1 MAQTQVRVRFAPSPT
16 GYLHIGGART
26 ALYNWLFARKLG
38 GVFVLR
44 IEDTDATRS
53 SRESFE
59 AILDGLRWLGLEWD
73 EGPGKE
79 GTYGPYLQSARQV
92 LYHNDARRLI
102 ENGHAY
108 HCFCTQEELSEM
120 REDAMERRESTRY
133 DGRCKNLPQDEVD
146 RRLLKKVP
154 HVLRLKIPQGETRF
168 RDVIRDTFTVQ
179 NSELDDFVL
188 IKSDGRPTYNFAVV
202 VDDARMQITHVIRGD
217 DHLSNMPKQVLLYK
231 ALGYPLPKFAHLPM
245 ILGSDRS
252 RLSKRHGAESI
263 QEYRRRGYSS
273 EALIN
278 YLALLGWSLDGSSEF
293 FTRKSLMGKFSLK
306 RVTQSP
312 AAFDPD
318 KLDYINGEHFKRLD
332 AMEKVARVYAKL
344 EEEGLIP
351 PDFRAK
357 EWAPA
362 QSAANGN
369 GQSERDIAYREEQP
383 RLTFLLKA
391 MGHRLKSLRE
401 VREKLSYFYT
411 DDYPRSEEACRK
423 YLASEDSGPRLVRLA
438 ELLAALESFERSGI
452 ENAVREL
459 AAEMEIDAADLIH
472 PCRVAL
478 TGDSVSP
485 DIFSVIHLIGRDK
498 CVERLRAAAAW
509 TPVHET

>member
-1 MAQTQVRVRFAPSPT
+1 MTQTQVRVRFAPSPT

-59 AILDGLRWLGLEWD
+59 AIVDGLRWLGLDWD

-79 GTYGPYLQSARQV
+79 GAYGPYLQSSRLV
-92 LYHNDARRLI
+92 LYHNDARKLVESGR
-102 ENGHAY
+102 AY
-108 HCFCTQEELSEM
+108 HCFCSPEELSEM
-120 REDAMERRESTRY
+120 REDATERKESTRY
-133 DGRCKNLPQDEVD
+133 DGRCRNLPQDEVE
-146 RRLLKKVP
+146 RRLLKKAP

-202 VDDARMQITHVIRGD
+202 VDDARMHITHVIRGD

-263 QEYRRRGYSS
+263 REYRRRGYAS

-278 YLALLGWSLDGSSEF
+278 YLALLGWSLDGTSEF
-293 FTRKSLMGKFSLK
+293 FTRKSLIGTFSLK
-306 RVTQSP
+306 RVTKNP

-344 EEEGLIP
+344 EEEKLIP
-351 PDFRAK
+351 PDFHAM
-357 EWAPA
+357 EWVPV
-362 QSAANGN
+362 QSAGNGN
-369 GQSERDIAYREEQP
+369 GQTKRDIAYRKEQP
-383 RLTFLLKA
+383 RLAFLLKV
-391 MGHRLKSLRE
+391 MGHRLKSLQE
-401 VREKLSYFYT
+401 VRAKLAYFYT
-411 DDYPRSEEACRK
+411 DDYPRSEAAYRK
-423 YLASEDSGPRLVRLA
+423 YLASDAAGARLRKLA
-438 ELLAALESFERSGI
+438 ELLAALDPFERSRI
-452 ENAVREL
+452 EYAVRDL
-459 AAEMEIDAADLIH
+459 AAEMGIDAADLIH

-498 CVERLRAAAAW
+498 SVERLQTAARLS
-509 TPVHET
+509 T